1 MNKTKAAEVA
11 RNIRAACKEH
21 GMIDVYSDRAGN
33 FYTLPAD
40 AEHVGRYSEAVPPA
54 WVVGDLMEGAS
65 HE

>member
-40 AEHVGRYSEAVPPA
+40 AEHFGRYGVDVKPA
-54 WVVGDLMEGAS
+54 WLVADLLEGAS